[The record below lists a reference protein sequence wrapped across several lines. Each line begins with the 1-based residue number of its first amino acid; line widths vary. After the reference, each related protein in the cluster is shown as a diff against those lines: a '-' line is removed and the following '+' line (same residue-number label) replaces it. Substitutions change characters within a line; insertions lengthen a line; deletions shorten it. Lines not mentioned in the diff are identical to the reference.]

1 MKFFRN
7 SILLPLLGLIVG
19 IGIGL
24 LYTWQISPVTYV
36 DADPSILRADFKDQY
51 RIVIAAAYASTHDL
65 PRARARLE
73 LLKDPDLIGELSAQ
87 AQRMMADGESNQS
100 VQPLAQ
106 LAADL
111 EKGYASLALPTAT
124 ATKLSFAG
132 TPFTPFVETPGAET
146 PTAEEILESE
156 TPDPLVVSTLPF
168 EQTPL
173 APQELELVTA
183 TPRPTSTPTKGVER
197 PFALADQETVCD
209 PNLTPGLLQFVL
221 TDSRRDP
228 VASKSSSHGTRVKTT
243 CTPGSNPRL
252 GTATLISSCRRI
264 PFTASAWWKAAP
276 LSPIFLRRPARAIT
290 VKVTSAGCCS
300 PFNSHET
307 DRFSLKPD

>member
-1 MKFFRN
+1 MKFFRS

-19 IGIGL
+19 IGLGL

-87 AQRMMADGESNQS
+87 AQRMMAGGASNQS

-146 PTAEEILESE
+146 PTAEEVLESE

-183 TPRPTSTPTKGVER
+183 TPRPTSTPTKGVDR

-228 VASKSSSHGTRVKTT
+228 VAGIQIIVTWDKGEDNLYTGFKPEVGNGYADFVMQADNVYSIRVVEGGSFVPNISAPT
-243 CTPGSNPRL
+243 CTGDNGESYPGSL
-252 GTATLISSCRRI
+252 LLTFQQT
-264 PFTASAWWKAAP
+264 
-276 LSPIFLRRPARAIT
+276 
-290 VKVTSAGCCS
+290 
-300 PFNSHET
+300 
-307 DRFSLKPD
+307 

>member
-1 MKFFRN
+1 
-7 SILLPLLGLIVG
+7 
-19 IGIGL
+19 
-24 LYTWQISPVTYV
+24 
-36 DADPSILRADFKDQY
+36 
-51 RIVIAAAYASTHDL
+51 
-65 PRARARLE
+65 
-73 LLKDPDLIGELSAQ
+73 
-87 AQRMMADGESNQS
+87 MMADGESNQS

-228 VASKSSSHGTRVKTT
+228 VAGIQIIVTWDKGEDNLYTGFKPEVGNGYADFVMQANTVYSIRVVEGGSFVPNISAPT
-243 CTPGSNPRL
+243 CTGDNGESYL
-252 GTATLISSCRRI
+252 GGLLLTFQQ
-264 PFTASAWWKAAP
+264 P
-276 LSPIFLRRPARAIT
+276 
-290 VKVTSAGCCS
+290 
-300 PFNSHET
+300 
-307 DRFSLKPD
+307 

>member
-228 VASKSSSHGTRVKTT
+228 VAGIQIIVTWDKGEDNLYTGFKPEVGNGYADFVMQANTVYSIRVVEGGSFVPNISAPT
-243 CTPGSNPRL
+243 CTGDNGESYL
-252 GTATLISSCRRI
+252 GGLLLTFQQ
-264 PFTASAWWKAAP
+264 P
-276 LSPIFLRRPARAIT
+276 
-290 VKVTSAGCCS
+290 
-300 PFNSHET
+300 
-307 DRFSLKPD
+307 